1 MTDLERLQAK
11 ANAVTDGS
19 LESTRRMM
27 TMMEDSQATGAGTLD
42 MLDSQGEQL
51 NRVEGHL
58 DNINAQMKEADKA
71 LTGMEKWCGL
81 FVCPWNKAKTTMDAD
96 DAIWE
101 KNEDGAVVKRQPGV
115 KTDQRDAVGGPYV
128 QRITNDSR
136 EDEME
141 ENMAGVGNILGNLKN
156 MATDMGAEIEKQNK
170 QLDLI
175 QGKTAGAD
183 VRIEQANKRTEK
195 LLK

>member
-1 MTDLERLQAK
+1 M
-11 ANAVTDGS
+11 
-19 LESTRRMM
+19 
-27 TMMEDSQATGAGTLD
+27 
-42 MLDSQGEQL
+42 
-51 NRVEGHL
+51 VEIL
-58 DNINAQMKEADKA
+58 I
-71 LTGMEKWCGL
+71 LL
-81 FVCPWNKAKTTMDAD
+81 
-96 DAIWE
+96 
-101 KNEDGAVVKRQPGV
+101 
-115 KTDQRDAVGGPYV
+115 
-128 QRITNDSR
+128 RITNDSR

-175 QGKTAGAD
+175 QGKVIYFVIYYMSIMMMFQTAGAD

>member
-1 MTDLERLQAK
+1 MVDILIL
-11 ANAVTDGS
+11 
-19 LESTRRMM
+19 L
-27 TMMEDSQATGAGTLD
+27 
-42 MLDSQGEQL
+42 
-51 NRVEGHL
+51 
-58 DNINAQMKEADKA
+58 
-71 LTGMEKWCGL
+71 
-81 FVCPWNKAKTTMDAD
+81 
-96 DAIWE
+96 
-101 KNEDGAVVKRQPGV
+101 
-115 KTDQRDAVGGPYV
+115 
-128 QRITNDSR
+128 RITNDSR

-175 QGKTAGAD
+175 QGKVIYFVIYYMSSMMMFQTAGAD